1 MVRIADHTGVC
12 ARTGKPFSNRPKSDI
27 FDCCQICRTDVL
39 SEKFHYRGWSCSHIV
54 WVFINF
60 SISGIDVRKMGVHYE
75 KENFLKNGSSLRK
88 GKFFVST
95 QLINFMVKAR
105 VKRYQKWIY
114 KINILPLTQGLTIVS
129 RLTNLERW

>member
-75 KENFLKNGSSLRK
+75 KENFLYLLLYPGST
-88 GKFFVST
+88 T

-105 VKRYQKWIY
+105 VKRYQK
-114 KINILPLTQGLTIVS
+114 
-129 RLTNLERW
+129 